1 MKKLTALT
9 ITIIALLIF
18 TGCTNNGETNN
29 GSQATDTTTPNVTAP
44 SQTQPPTP
52 DPTPQPTPEQPQEW
66 TLEELGDTIVA
77 AGEFWNRWW
86 ASHHT
91 FEWEHIDDSRSNWQP
106 WDSALTPAHHPLS
119 RGFAIILPS
128 SGFSSL
134 DDIGEYL
141 SQFYTQAWIDRGQF
155 AEPEVTMEF
164 MVGEYVTLFGFYDL
178 EEYDG
183 ELYVF
188 VQVEW
193 TARPDWNTATHTLIE
208 QDGNLAVVET
218 VVSTYVHG
226 YSPSYDMPTITYR
239 FTFIDGKIDDGHGE
253 IMFTATDSP
262 FEPTPVLGHS
272 ATIGDMFIFAHLEEH
287 VLTPNPDRLHT
298 INNFNFAEQGDTIF
312 VEASEAMYDVTLIRF
327 TNDWDERAEEIIYIL
342 TDSLDVAEVVWPD
355 EGILIH
361 GYMGLGT
368 LPWSGISFYTTSREP
383 RERHFFAIDHDQS
396 DSHNWFMIWEI
407 TNQMRDE

>member
-1 MKKLTALT
+1 MKKIITLT

-18 TGCTNNGETNN
+18 TGCTNNGEANN
-29 GSQATDTTTPNVTAP
+29 GNQATDTPSSVTAP

-52 DPTPQPTPEQPQEW
+52 DPAPQPTPEPPREW
-66 TLEELGDTIVA
+66 TLEEMVETIVA
-77 AGEFWNRWW
+77 VGEFWNRWW

-106 WDSALTPAHHPLS
+106 WDEAITPAHHPLS

-134 DDIGEYL
+134 DDIGVYL
-141 SQFYTQAWIDRGQF
+141 SQFYTQGWIDAGRF
-155 AEPEVTMEF
+155 AELVVTMEF
-164 MVGEYVTLFGFYDL
+164 MPSEDVHLFGYYGL

-188 VQVEW
+188 IQVEW
-193 TARPDWNTATHTLIE
+193 TARSDWRTATHTLVE
-208 QDGNLAVVET
+208 QDGNRAVVET
-218 VVSTYVHG
+218 VVSTYIRS
-226 YSPSYDMPTITYR
+226 YSPNYDMPTIVYN
-239 FTFIDGKIDDGHGE
+239 FTFIDGKIDSGYGE
-253 IMFTATDSP
+253 IIFAPSDSTY
-262 FEPTPVLGHS
+262 EPTPVRGHV

-287 VLTPNPDRLHT
+287 VLIENPDSLHT
-298 INNFNFAEQGDTIF
+298 IEHFNFTGQGDTIF

-327 TNDWDERAEEIIYIL
+327 TNDWDDRANEITFIL
-342 TDSLDVAEVVWPD
+342 TDYIAVAEVIWPD
-355 EGILIH
+355 KGLLIH

-368 LPWSGISFYTTSREP
+368 LPWSGISFYTTAREP

-407 TNQMRDE
+407 TDQMRDE